1 MKKYNQETQ
10 YYRGLPLRL
19 IVRKDYYRM
28 KAKRFI
34 INETNQNVWIPNV
47 YLLDDGTIKDNVD
60 LMFIFRK
67 AKRKLE
73 LAGYKIKE

>member
-1 MKKYNQETQ
+1 MNLNTQ

-19 IVRKDYYRM
+19 INRKDYKYK

-34 INETNQNVWIPNV
+34 INNTNQNVWIPNT

-67 AKRKLE
+67 SKRKLE
-73 LAGYKIKE
+73 LAGYRIKV